1 MAEIEQEE
9 KHPPLLEKR
18 PSAEKQTAGR
28 ETAPSGPGL
37 DPPEEGPRTP
47 SQGEERSDTNL
58 LDDRAQIQE
67 RIAQLEKTI
76 EEKEKIEQD
85 YVNHL
90 QRLSA
95 EFENY
100 KRRSARESAYAVDKG
115 KELMILE

>member
-1 MAEIEQEE
+1 MAEIEQEK
-9 KHPPLLEKR
+9 KHPPLLENL
-18 PSAEKQTAGR
+18 PSAEKGTTGQA
-28 ETAPSGPGL
+28 TAPPETGT
-37 DPPEEGPRTP
+37 DPEEQGTQT
-47 SQGEERSDTNL
+47 SGEGEERSAQDL
-58 LDDRAQIQE
+58 LTDRLQIQE